1 MITQENLDPIYNR
14 FKKLNVDEVW
24 IDVRRPDEW
33 AEGFIPG
40 VKKMM
45 LADLEQALPALDP
58 EKTYVLVCRS
68 GNRSNQ
74 AAELMTTKGFDK
86 LINFSGG
93 MLSWYQANYALA
105 YEAP

>member
-1 MITQENLDPIYNR
+1 MITQETLEPIYKR
-14 FKKLNVDEVW
+14 FRKLDANEVW

-40 VKKMM
+40 VKKIM
-45 LADLEQALPALDP
+45 LADLEAQLPDLDP

-74 AAELMTTKGFDK
+74 AAELMATKGFEK
-86 LINFSGG
+86 LVNFSGG

-105 YEAP
+105 Y

>member
-1 MITQENLDPIYNR
+1 MITQEPLDSIYNR
-14 FKKLNVDEVW
+14 FKKLDANEVW

-40 VKKMM
+40 VTKITLSA
-45 LADLEQALPALDP
+45 LAQALPELDA

-74 AAELMTTKGFDK
+74 AAELMAAHGFHD
-86 LINFSGG
+86 LVNFSGG
-93 MLSWYQANYALA
+93 MLSWYKANYALA
-105 YEAP
+105 Y